1 MHGRMIHVRENGKY
15 VRQAQ
20 IYDPHGRV
28 SVVPHSPKAKLT
40 VAESA
45 GYGPHLAQ
53 QDPVGLS

>member
-28 SVVPHSPKAKLT
+28 SVVPHGPKAKLT